1 MRKNGT
7 KYEKIDTLPKNAL
20 PVSAFAEK
28 LGIAVGQVYIKY
40 ERFIN
45 GKGKDPN
52 YSIRCFMGSNFII
65 SN

>member
-7 KYEKIDTLPKNAL
+7 KYKKIDTLPKNAL
-20 PVSAFAEK
+20 PVSKFAEK

-45 GKGKDPN
+45 GKGKDPK

>member
-7 KYEKIDTLPKNAL
+7 KYEKIDTLPKGAM
-20 PVSAFAEK
+20 PVSKFAEE

-40 ERFIN
+40 ERYLN
-45 GKGKDPN
+45 GKGKYPN
-52 YSIRCFMGSNFII
+52 YEIRCFMGSNFII